1 MVDVH
6 FNIFVEADVQKVGQ
20 VITVGLKEQAIEVDI
35 DLVEKVHN
43 DIRDLSQDGLQAVD
57 STGDKVYNL
66 PNQEIKVVKV
76 ICKGQKKIGLGQEG
90 HAFTITVVL
99 INGNIMMEDDNNDNK
114 KTIKR

>member
-43 DIRDLSQDGLQAVD
+43 DIRDLS
-57 STGDKVYNL
+57 
-66 PNQEIKVVKV
+66 
-76 ICKGQKKIGLGQEG
+76 
-90 HAFTITVVL
+90 
-99 INGNIMMEDDNNDNK
+99 
-114 KTIKR
+114 